1 MPALYRVIRPQYVFC
16 PQSKQRAESGPMQAY
31 KTLKSLWPRPQFFFA
46 NLGIV
51 YGLTPAADGRWI
63 ISETPVTCI
72 AYDGSYNC

>member
-1 MPALYRVIRPQYVFC
+1 
-16 PQSKQRAESGPMQAY
+16 MQAY
-31 KTLKSLWPRPQFFFA
+31 KTLKSLWPRLQFFFA